1 LFDRLLVAGREL
13 NLPLQ
18 HGLLGARWQWRPVHG
33 VRGRNVQESDRSS
46 RVHPLS
52 SKLLLAFGELNFN
65 ELYLQRRLVG
75 G

>member
-1 LFDRLLVAGREL
+1 M
-13 NLPLQ
+13 
-18 HGLLGARWQWRPVHG
+18 HS
-33 VRGRNVQESDRSS
+33 VQCRKVQDIDRSS